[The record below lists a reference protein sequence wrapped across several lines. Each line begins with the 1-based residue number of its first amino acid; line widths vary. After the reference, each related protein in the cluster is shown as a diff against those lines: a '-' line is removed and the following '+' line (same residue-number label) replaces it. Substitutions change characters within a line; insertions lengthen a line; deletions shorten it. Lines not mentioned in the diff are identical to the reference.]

1 MEDIGLTGSCAI
13 HISAV
18 ELNDLKLFEYEVVV
32 SAP

>member
-18 ELNDLKLFEYEVVV
+18 EHNDLEAFEYEVVV